1 MREEDRQQ
9 AALVAAVLCGVG
21 TLFCLP
27 NLLVADGVAPI
38 SRVQAATAAAICLLL
53 GVCCLAGRWRR
64 ITWPL
69 HLTEVAG
76 ISLVTWVLLAAG
88 GGVIS
93 ATTALAYVWSSIYAF
108 AYLGPRFAAGYAL
121 LATTQFTAALVVLGE
136 TQLLPIRVLITMG
149 TITAAGAVVG
159 VLRARI
165 QRLAET
171 DSLTGLPNRRAF
183 EQALDSAIARRRA
196 GGFTIALL
204 DLDGFKQLN
213 DTAGHEAGDDLLRD
227 AAVAWQ
233 EVVRRGDLLARLGG
247 DEFVVVLPGSSPAR
261 AHEVTRRLVEVT
273 PPGVT
278 TSVGVAVWHPGESAR
293 DTVRRADQALYRAK
307 RTHPGTV
314 DIAPTPALAG

>member
-1 MREEDRQQ
+1 M
-9 AALVAAVLCGVG
+9 
-21 TLFCLP
+21 
-27 NLLVADGVAPI
+27 
-38 SRVQAATAAAICLLL
+38 
-53 GVCCLAGRWRR
+53 
-64 ITWPL
+64 
-69 HLTEVAG
+69 
-76 ISLVTWVLLAAG
+76 
-88 GGVIS
+88 
-93 ATTALAYVWSSIYAF
+93 
-108 AYLGPRFAAGYAL
+108 
-121 LATTQFTAALVVLGE
+121 LGE

-273 PPGVT
+273 PGRHDLGGRGRLAPRRVRPRHRPPRRSGPLPRQAHPPRHRRHRPHSGAGRVAPG
-278 TSVGVAVWHPGESAR
+278 ADPGR
-293 DTVRRADQALYRAK
+293 GCRRAW
-307 RTHPGTV
+307 
-314 DIAPTPALAG
+314 